1 MDLSLGK
8 KLVSEELFD
17 LTLYRKL
24 CVGATGEME
33 RLLEELIG
41 VETRHLKFWQD
52 FFDLSEAR
60 LDLVQRARLGM
71 LVLFCRIFGNTGI
84 SLILEAIEINGIRKY
99 LDVWERYK
107 DEPLGQAVREI
118 LDDELRHEDAIVS
131 DKIKRQVHPE
141 RIRDIFLGLND
152 GLVEILGAVSGFFI
166 AFQTISAVLVAAF
179 TVAIA
184 GAFSMAAGAFV
195 AVGSEQEAEAVERGK
210 KKYLEGNVV
219 QEENPAHPFA
229 SALIVGISY
238 LFGAA
243 VPIVPV
249 FFGAESILLSLLFS
263 AIVVVAVSSFLAFL
277 SGMDVKRRI
286 IMNLVIIAL
295 AVGVT
300 ALIGSVARKFFGIEI

>member
-1 MDLSLGK
+1 MDPSLGK

-24 CVGATGEME
+24 RIGATGDMA
-33 RLLEELIG
+33 LLLDELII

-52 FFDLSEAR
+52 FFGLPEVGLSLA
-60 LDLVQRARLGM
+60 QRIRLGV
-71 LVLFCRIFGNTGI
+71 LVFFCRISGGTGI

-99 LDVWERYK
+99 LDVWEHYRN
-107 DEPLGQAVREI
+107 EPLGQAVREI
-118 LDDELRHEDAIVS
+118 LDDELHHEDAIVS

-166 AFQTISAVLVAAF
+166 AFQTISAVLGAAF

-195 AVGSEQEAEAVERGK
+195 AVGSEREAEAVERGK
-210 KKYLEGNVV
+210 KKYLEGKVA
-219 QEENPAHPFA
+219 QEEGPGHPFA

-249 FFGAESILLSLLFS
+249 FFGAESVLLSLLFS
-263 AIVVVAVSSFLAFL
+263 AVVVVAVSSFLAFL

-300 ALIGSVARKFFGIEI
+300 ALIGSMARQFFGIEI